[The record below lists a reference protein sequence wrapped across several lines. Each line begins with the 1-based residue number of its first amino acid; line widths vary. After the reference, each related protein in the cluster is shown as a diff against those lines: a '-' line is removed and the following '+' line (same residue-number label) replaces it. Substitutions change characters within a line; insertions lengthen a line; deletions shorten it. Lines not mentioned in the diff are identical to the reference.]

1 MPDNLDLEGR
11 LRQCLLRQEAEDIG
25 DDFFVESPLT
35 SCASSPA
42 SSPRSKYTELPDSY
56 GCVSPPDATS
66 DNDAEPCTLKRKYGW
81 TKEIDTLD
89 SDPHTIGMRS
99 KFFKTF

>member
-1 MPDNLDLEGR
+1 LPDNFDLEDR
-11 LRQCLLRQEAEDIG
+11 LRQCLLRQEVEDIG

-42 SSPRSKYTELPDSY
+42 SSPRSKYAELPDSY
-56 GCVSPPDATS
+56 GCVDPPDATS
-66 DNDAEPCTLKRKYGW
+66 DKDAEPCTLKRKYGW

-89 SDPHTIGMRS
+89 SDLHKIGVCP
-99 KFFKTF
+99 KLLKTF